1 MWRKIVYCIVKLAL
15 IFSPVKA
22 HHRERLPEGACV
34 ICPNHAAYRDPFC
47 VAMAIGR
54 GEYLHYMTKAS
65 YYDKPVIGP
74 FIRSIGAFRVDP
86 EKGYLSAI
94 REAMQFLKN
103 GEKVCIFPEG
113 TRNRTGGDL
122 EGKAGAAMIA
132 ARMHVPV
139 VPTKIENS
147 RKFFRVVHVTFG
159 EPMYIDTAPRG
170 AGSDAYHEAAD
181 RIMAAIRSL

>member
-1 MWRKIVYCIVKLAL
+1 M
-15 IFSPVKA
+15 
-22 HHRERLPEGACV
+22 
-34 ICPNHAAYRDPFC
+34 
-47 VAMAIGR
+47 AMAVGNT
-54 GEYLHYMTKAS
+54 EYLHYMTKAS

-147 RKFFRVVHVTFG
+147 RKFFRYVHVTFG
-159 EPMYIDTAPRG
+159 EPIYIDVRRAAPAATLTMRPPTVSWRRSARYEDQLAGRPVSALALTVLSKWRWTRRNVKRRVYVGTAHPQ
-170 AGSDAYHEAAD
+170 
-181 RIMAAIRSL
+181 

>member
-1 MWRKIVYCIVKLAL
+1 
-15 IFSPVKA
+15 
-22 HHRERLPEGACV
+22 
-34 ICPNHAAYRDPFC
+34 
-47 VAMAIGR
+47 MA
-54 GEYLHYMTKAS
+54 KS
-65 YYDKPVIGP
+65 NYYDKPVVGR
-74 FIRSIGAFRVDP
+74 FIRSVGAFRVDP

-113 TRNRTGGDL
+113 TRNRTGEDL

-147 RKFFRVVHVTFG
+147 RKFFRFVHVTFG
-159 EPMYIDTAPRG
+159 EPMYIDMAPRG
-170 AGSDAYHEAAD
+170 AGSEAYHEAAE
-181 RIMAAIRSL
+181 RNMEAIRALGISGLRKPQDSALV

>member
-1 MWRKIVYCIVKLAL
+1 
-15 IFSPVKA
+15 
-22 HHRERLPEGACV
+22 
-34 ICPNHAAYRDPFC
+34 
-47 VAMAIGR
+47 MAIGR

-86 EKGYLSAI
+86 EKAVSFSAI

-122 EGKAGAAMIA
+122 EGTAGAAMIA
-132 ARMHVPV
+132 ARMHVLV

-147 RKFFRVVHVTFG
+147 RKFSALC
-159 EPMYIDTAPRG
+159 M
-170 AGSDAYHEAAD
+170 
-181 RIMAAIRSL
+181 